1 MSFFAIF
8 WDVAHYIE
16 ILVKIVQ
23 KKIQILDIIRKIL
36 LPTAVWIAICVLFV
50 WHQCATATPVA
61 SYLIEEETDGVFEA
75 FLVTA
80 IIEMLLTIHLFPFAV
95 SRFKKNSIKFER
107 IAASASVALSIV
119 VVLIHR

>member
-1 MSFFAIF
+1 ML
-8 WDVAHYIE
+8 VE
-16 ILVKIVQ
+16 IIQ
-23 KKIQILDIIRKIL
+23 KKIQVLNILKKML
-36 LPTAVWIAICVLFV
+36 LPVVVWFVACVLFV

-95 SRFKKNSIKFER
+95 SRFKKNSIKFEG
-107 IAASASVALSIV
+107 IAALANVALSIV
-119 VVLIHR
+119 VILIHR